1 MQKSLMKE
9 SVMFITGRRE
19 NLKLNGPKNE
29 IQVYLNVLLA
39 SKKLYEALDDPTVR
53 LVEIEN
59 LVENK
64 NKLAKTFQK
73 KTGTTWPL

>member
-1 MQKSLMKE
+1 
-9 SVMFITGRRE
+9 
-19 NLKLNGPKNE
+19 
-29 IQVYLNVLLA
+29 VYLNVLLA

-64 NKLAKTFQK
+64 NKLAKTFRK